1 MTNEKEMDVC
11 KTNQIKIGHS
21 LINSKLICVRFVSE
35 YTECFSGDMTY
46 EWQFL
51 QFVQGFGS

>member
-1 MTNEKEMDVC
+1 MDVC